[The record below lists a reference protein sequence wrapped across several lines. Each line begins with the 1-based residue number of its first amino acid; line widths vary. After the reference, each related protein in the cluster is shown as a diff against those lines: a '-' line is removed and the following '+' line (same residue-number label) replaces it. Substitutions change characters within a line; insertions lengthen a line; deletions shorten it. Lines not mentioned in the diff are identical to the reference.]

1 MLKLYGEKRINRI
14 MDGCGE
20 WIKSIEERFGL
31 PSAALKAVL
40 RQELSQI
47 DLIDLAA
54 DQAVIAYWRFY
65 RLLGRAPRFGKRD
78 SSTGYTQVF
87 AATAIDSLNFAFDRQ
102 LTDARSL
109 GLFIDHKLQ
118 KTNPSDLHMIW
129 QMLHRDRF
137 FNLLCAALTLI
148 AAADEMN
155 GTTDFSRYTPLQ
167 WQLTFSRYNADT
179 RRITRYGQQAYSGY
193 QSYL

>member
-1 MLKLYGEKRINRI
+1 MLKIYGEKRIKRI
-14 MDGCGE
+14 IEGCGE

-31 PSAALKAVL
+31 PSAALKAIL

-54 DQAVIAYWRFY
+54 DRAVIVYWRFY
-65 RLLGRAPRFGKRD
+65 RLFRRVPRFGKRD
-78 SSTGYTQVF
+78 SSTGCAQVF
-87 AATAIDSLNFAFDRQ
+87 ASTAIDSLNFAFDRQ

-109 GLFIDHKLQ
+109 GLIIDHKLQ
-118 KTNPSDLHMIW
+118 KTNPSDLCMIW

-137 FNLLCAALTLI
+137 FNVLCAALTLL

-155 GTTDFSRYTPLQ
+155 GTIDFSRYTPRQ
-167 WQLTFSRYNADT
+167 WQLTFSRYNANT
-179 RRITRYGQQAYSGY
+179 RQITRYGQQAYTGY
-193 QSYL
+193 QSFL